1 MVKGIA
7 TGTYISSYRIVYDVF
22 RQDALVC
29 AKCLAFRQFMCVFTL
44 FIYLNA
50 NLPMPSVLV
59 FTTVVSTDHAVS
71 LEFVHG
77 TNQY

>member
-29 AKCLAFRQFMCVFTL
+29 AKCLAFRL
-44 FIYLNA
+44 FIYL
-50 NLPMPSVLV
+50 SKCH
-59 FTTVVSTDHAVS
+59 SS
-71 LEFVHG
+71 YG
-77 TNQY
+77 IQC